1 MQTNQMQICRYEVS
15 VIHSL
20 VHIWTRQLLL
30 TAKYIILYYYI
41 VMIWDSAFDIHILLL
56 VTVIALLKSEKPLY
70 MSVQSEYLTK
80 AWAVMSKRWHI
91 DDCFK

>member
-20 VHIWTRQLLL
+20 VHICTRQLLL

-41 VMIWDSAFDIHILLL
+41 VMI
-56 VTVIALLKSEKPLY
+56 
-70 MSVQSEYLTK
+70 
-80 AWAVMSKRWHI
+80 
-91 DDCFK
+91 